1 MRPRAVAISLLI
13 GTLIVP
19 GLMGWSTAEFTQ
31 STPPIQIQ
39 SDPIPPHRFFAD
51 PIDAATIDIVPV
63 SKRSNVVHKSVPVVK
78 KKVVYSRV
86 SSSSGPWSKG
96 NWSRFPASVE
106 ISARC
111 IAHHESWSAGLWRA
125 KNRVSS
131 ASGFAQWLDGTWRV
145 QAKRAGVG
153 TQYARAYLAPPDI
166 QASVFAY
173 QAMHYGLYPWHGTN
187 CSGT

>member
-1 MRPRAVAISLLI
+1 MRARRVLAVVIAAGMLPALTGLSAPEITQPIKPVHILDDPR
-13 GTLIVP
+13 
-19 GLMGWSTAEFTQ
+19 
-31 STPPIQIQ
+31 
-39 SDPIPPHRFFAD
+39 PPHRFMAS
-51 PIDAATIDIVPV
+51 PIDAAVLDVAPKATKPRI
-63 SKRSNVVHKSVPVVK
+63 VHKPVVLK
-78 KKVVYSRV
+78 AT
-86 SSSSGPWSKG
+86 GGWAQG

-111 IAHHESWSAGLWRA
+111 IAHHESWNAGLWRA
-125 KNRVSS
+125 KNGSSS
-131 ASGFAQWLDGTWRV
+131 ASGFAQWLDGIWRV

-187 CSGT
+187 CPGT